1 MNCVECSH
9 PLDKG
14 VICARCQNY
23 LDNHDDLVKESE
35 EWEE

>member
-1 MNCVECSH
+1 MDCVECFD
-9 PLDKG
+9 PIDEG

-23 LDNHDDLVKESE
+23 LDNHDDQVKESE